1 MNITLIAPPAAGKGT
16 QAKKI
21 SKEYNI
27 PHISTG
33 DLLRNIHDEKL
44 NGKLKT
50 GTFIDDETITNLLK
64 QRLMK
69 EDCENGY
76 VLDGYPRN
84 LKQAMIYEDLL
95 KELNKEMGPVIVIQ
109 IEKDEAIKRM
119 VGRRSCP
126 NCGAVYNELIENI
139 KPKQNGICD
148 NCHSNLIKREDDNE
162 DTFQKR
168 FKTYEELTMPLI
180 EYYEGKG
187 NIHYIQSGITPEE
200 TFEQIKQVIGGLYD
214 QH

>member
-33 DLLRNIHDEKL
+33 DLLRSVHDEKL

-50 GTFIDDETITNLLK
+50 GTFIDDNTITDLLK
-64 QRLMK
+64 ERLMK
-69 EDCENGY
+69 EDCEKGY

-84 LKQAMIYEDLL
+84 LNQALIYEDLL
-95 KELNKEMGPVIVIQ
+95 KELNKEMGLVIVIQ

-119 VGRRSCP
+119 VGRQTCP
-126 NCGAVYNELIENI
+126 NCGSVYNELIENI
-139 KPKQNGICD
+139 KPKQTGICD
-148 NCHSNLIKREDDNE
+148 NCQSALVKRADDNE

-168 FKTYEELTMPLI
+168 FKTYEEITKPLI

-187 NIHYIQSGITPEE
+187 NIHYIQSGKTPEE
-200 TFEQIKQVIGGLYD
+200 TFEQIKQVIGGAYD
-214 QH
+214 NN